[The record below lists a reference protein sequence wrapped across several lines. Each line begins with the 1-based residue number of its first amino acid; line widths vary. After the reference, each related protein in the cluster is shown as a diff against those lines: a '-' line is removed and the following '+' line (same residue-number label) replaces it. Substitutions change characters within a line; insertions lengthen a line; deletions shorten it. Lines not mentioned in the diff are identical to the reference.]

1 MNTNKKIFIFF
12 LFLLITGLGFSHFM
26 PREKEVEKTTRG
38 LRIGSGDDITGL
50 LLEQII
56 KVSKDISIDNI
67 DVAKENKDIFHDFT
81 FKDC

>member
-1 MNTNKKIFIFF
+1 MVLGLGLSKFMPKEKKI
-12 LFLLITGLGFSHFM
+12 
-26 PREKEVEKTTRG
+26 EKTDIR

-56 KVSKDISIDNI
+56 NKSKEMSTDSPYTIEE
-67 DVAKENKDIFHDFT
+67 KEDTLFDFT

>member
-1 MNTNKKIFIFF
+1 MNITKKIFFF
-12 LFLLITGLGFSHFM
+12 FILVMVLGLGLSKFM
-26 PREKEVEKTTRG
+26 PKEKKIEQTDIR

-56 KVSKDISIDNI
+56 NKSKEMSTDSPYTIEE
-67 DVAKENKDIFHDFT
+67 KEAALFDFT